1 MKLIYLFIF
10 FFINI
15 ITNTVYGQ
23 NIVVVNIQFI
33 IDNNQNYIDTVKQI
47 DINQQ
52 KYFENFEKREKNLQK
67 ISKNIEETKLIL
79 NENEIN
85 KKIDDYNNQL
95 ANLKIDIEEFNIHY
109 QQQIIN
115 IREII
120 LKEII
125 ILLENYAIKNS
136 IDLIL
141 DSTSYLI
148 ASNSIDITEIINNK
162 LKNINIK
169 LEYEDFEKNSIP
181 RN

>member
-23 NIVVVNIQFI
+23 NIVVVNIQSM
-33 IDNNQNYIDTVKQI
+33 IDNNQNYIDTVKKI

-52 KYFENFEKREKNLQK
+52 KYFENFEKREINLQK
-67 ISKNIEETKLIL
+67 ISKNIEESKLIL
-79 NENEIN
+79 NQNEIN
-85 KKIDDYNNQL
+85 EKIDEYNNKL
-95 ANLKIDIEEFNIHY
+95 DNLKIDIEEYNIHY

-120 LKEII
+120 LREII
-125 ILLENYAIKNS
+125 ILLENYAIENK

-148 ASNSIDITEIINNK
+148 ASNSIDITESINNK
-162 LKNINIK
+162 LKNINIE
-169 LEYEDFEKNSIP
+169 LEYKDFEKN
-181 RN
+181 

>member
-23 NIVVVNIQFI
+23 NIVVVNIQSI

-47 DINQQ
+47 DIYQQ
-52 KYFENFEKREKNLQK
+52 RYFENFEKREKNLQK

-120 LKEII
+120 LREII

-148 ASNSIDITEIINNK
+148 ASNSIDITELINNK

-169 LEYEDFEKNSIP
+169 LEYEDFEKN
-181 RN
+181 

>member
-23 NIVVVNIQFI
+23 NIVVVNIQSI

-47 DINQQ
+47 DIYQQ
-52 KYFENFEKREKNLQK
+52 RYFENFEKREKNLQK

-120 LKEII
+120 LREII

-169 LEYEDFEKNSIP
+169 LEYEDFEKN
-181 RN
+181 

>member
-23 NIVVVNIQFI
+23 NIVVVNIQSI

-47 DINQQ
+47 EIYQQ
-52 KYFENFEKREKNLQK
+52 RYFENFEKREKNLQK

-120 LKEII
+120 LREII
-125 ILLENYAIKNS
+125 ILLENYAIENKV
-136 IDLIL
+136 DLIL

-148 ASNSIDITEIINNK
+148 ASNSIDITEFINGELTK
-162 LKNINIK
+162 INFI
-169 LEYEDFEKNSIP
+169 LEYESFKKN
-181 RN
+181 